1 MDFSDFEN
9 RLNTIES
16 FLAQKEKSDNEKLD
30 FIIDSLTNIRNDI
43 NYLKSTV
50 HELNNYVNEDITD
63 QLDTIKNR
71 VW

>member
-9 RLNTIES
+9 RLNNIES
-16 FLAQKEKSDNEKLD
+16 FLAQKEKSDNEKLN
-30 FIIDSLTNIRNDI
+30 FIIDSLTNIKNDI
-43 NYLKSTV
+43 NYLKTTL
-50 HELNNYVNEDITD
+50 HELSNYVNEDITD

>member
-1 MDFSDFEN
+1 MDFEQ
-9 RLNTIES
+9 RLNNIES
-16 FLAQKEKSDNEKLD
+16 FLAQKEKSDNEKFD

>member
-43 NYLKSTV
+43 DYLKTTV
-50 HELNNYVNEDITD
+50 YELNNYVNEDITD